1 MSLRI
6 LWLNWRDIKH
16 PLAGGAEVYTHEVA
30 RRLAAKGH
38 EVVLVTSRPPGL
50 PPEEE
55 IEGYRVIRRG
65 GKYTVYLQA
74 RRLYHK
80 LRERGWRPD
89 IVIDEIN
96 TIPFLTPLYVEEPI
110 AILIH
115 QLCRDCWRYAIHPL
129 AQPPGWLI
137 EKTLHRLYTRAARKD
152 KVRAVIT
159 VSESTKKD
167 LVELGYPEHLV
178 TIAYNAL
185 DWRKYRQCPELA
197 KEKEDLV
204 VYVGRITPYK
214 RLQDLLYA
222 WQTVE
227 QEHPG
232 ARLVI
237 AGRPDQKYLE
247 RLRRLANRLGLRR
260 TTIHTNISHEEKLRL
275 LARAKTLVYTST
287 REGWGQ
293 TILEAAAC
301 QTPAIAYNVPGL
313 RDAVKHM
320 ETGILVRPGD
330 AKRLAET
337 ITTILEDDDL
347 REELAINAYK
357 RAQRFTWDNTATK
370 ILETI
375 NKILA

>member
-55 IEGYRVIRRG
+55 VEGYRVIRRG

-74 RRLYHK
+74 RRLYHR

-110 AILIH
+110 TILIH

-137 EKTLHRLYTRAARKD
+137 EKTLHKLYTRAARKD

-197 KEKEDLV
+197 REKEDLV

-237 AGRPDQKYLE
+237 AGRPDHKYLE
-247 RLRRLANRLGLRR
+247 RLRRLANKLGLRR

-347 REELAINAYK
+347 REKLAINAYK

-375 NKILA
+375 NKTLA